1 MKLILC
7 FLKWIL
13 IVIGILFIL
22 IIAFLFCLSKK
33 PFVPTNYT
41 KKVKTGGPI
50 EEKYMQYG
58 PHETAVYTTEAPED
72 WGSYII
78 HYPKDMQETYPAVVF
93 VNGTGVKASKY
104 PALFAHLA
112 SWGFFVIGN
121 EDPSTFSG
129 DSANASL
136 QYLLQQNEDKDSIFY
151 HKVDTKHIGISGH
164 SQGGVGVFNALQD
177 ETYKHLYTCAVSL
190 SPTDM
195 AVAEAI
201 HIHYDPQ
208 GITTPVMIIA
218 AEEHDVI
225 TPEGVETVRT
235 MLAGPHVSAIR
246 KDADHGKML
255 YEGDGYVTAWL
266 MYWLKEDQ
274 EAGNAFVEMK
284 NNALWMDVQ
293 VNVD

>member
-1 MKLILC
+1 MKLFLSV
-7 FLKWIL
+7 LKWICIIIL
-13 IVIGILFIL
+13 ILILL
-22 IIAFLFCLSKK
+22 IIAFLFYLSKR

-41 KKVKTGGPI
+41 KTVKTGGEM
-50 EEKYMQYG
+50 EERYMHMG
-58 PHETAVYTTEAPED
+58 PLETAVYQREAPED

-78 HYPKDMQETYPAVVF
+78 HYPKEMNETCPAVVF
-93 VNGTGVKASKY
+93 VNGTGVPASRY
-104 PALFAHLA
+104 PALFEHLA
-112 SWGFFVIGN
+112 SWGFIVIGN

-136 QYLLQQNEDKDSIFY
+136 AFLLQQNENTDSIFY
-151 HKVDTKHIGISGH
+151 HKVDTDHIGISGH
-164 SQGGVGVFNALQD
+164 SQGGVGVFNALKD
-177 ETYKHLYTCAVSL
+177 ETYGSLYTCAISL

-201 HIHYDPQ
+201 HIPYDPQ